1 MIDKIDLRFNE
12 AALLSKTPF
21 VLHFLL
27 ILCPILSVYFLTSF
41 AGRLPSSILL
51 KRSSSEH
58 PLITSRGSMTLPRLF
73 DIFRPYLSRTIACKY
88 TGMGIQVHVCK
99 CVFLYPRERVRVR
112 RREKRRER
120 GRESER
126 ESEGD
131 RERERE
137 RKRQRE
143 RES

>member
-1 MIDKIDLRFNE
+1 MR
-12 AALLSKTPF
+12 LLCFQKRHSSSISYSF
-21 VLHFLL
+21 YAQWF
-27 ILCPILSVYFLTSF
+27 ILILSVYFLTSF

-88 TGMGIQVHVCK
+88 TGIGIQVHGCK
-99 CVFLYPRERVRVR
+99 CVFLYPRERERVRVR

-126 ESEGD
+126 ESEEGRD
-131 RERERE
+131 RG
-137 RKRQRE
+137 
-143 RES
+143 